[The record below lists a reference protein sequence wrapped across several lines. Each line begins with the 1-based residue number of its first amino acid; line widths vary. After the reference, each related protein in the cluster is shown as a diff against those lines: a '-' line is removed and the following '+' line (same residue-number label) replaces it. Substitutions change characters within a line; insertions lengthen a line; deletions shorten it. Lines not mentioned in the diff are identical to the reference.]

1 MSIVLKAGRFVSL
14 GVAAFVLGSCT
25 VAVDEGP
32 RPLPPRPGAG
42 PQMCTME
49 HAPVCGERRDRRQ
62 TFSNS
67 CMARAEGFRVVHN
80 GECRSSGWRP
90 TPPPQTRPGTRPDQR
105 ACTREFRPVCGQRGN
120 RMQTFPN
127 ACEADRANFRVISR
141 GQCEQQSRRR

>member
-1 MSIVLKAGRFVSL
+1 
-14 GVAAFVLGSCT
+14 
-25 VAVDEGP
+25 
-32 RPLPPRPGAG
+32 
-42 PQMCTME
+42 ME

-127 ACEADRANFRVISR
+127 ACEADRANFRVTSR